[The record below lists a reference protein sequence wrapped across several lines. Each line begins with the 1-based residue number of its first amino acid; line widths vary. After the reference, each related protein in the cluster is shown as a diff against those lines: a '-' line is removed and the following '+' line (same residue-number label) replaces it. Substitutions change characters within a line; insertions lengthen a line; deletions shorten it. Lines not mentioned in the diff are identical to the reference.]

1 MTLCGRYWKQIE
13 ATVETTR
20 TWWNIVQNSM
30 ERYGMPWKLLVSYR
44 TWARLT
50 PTLTHVVMC
59 NPMTSGAEDGRC
71 HDNSPPPHHLHLPLT
86 THPHQHL
93 GSPSKLA
100 RILNNSHTTDP
111 QRIRVQWWIPLNTLQ
126 IQLPQ
131 SCSHCALQGLGTT
144 AGRNELTRG
153 TKVQTSRYKFVL
165 YKISVQLAHK
175 SVWGTY
181 MHIHA
186 YH

>member
-1 MTLCGRYWKQIE
+1 MFYTMTLCGRYWKQIE

-50 PTLTHVVMC
+50 PTLTHVVTC
-59 NPMTSGAEDGRC
+59 NPMTSGAEDGQC

-111 QRIRVQWWIPLNTLQ
+111 QGIRVQWCPDF
-126 IQLPQ
+126 PQ
-131 SCSHCALQGLGTT
+131 YLTNPIAPKLLALCTTGTWH
-144 AGRNELTRG
+144 N
-153 TKVQTSRYKFVL
+153 SREK
-165 YKISVQLAHK
+165 
-175 SVWGTY
+175 
-181 MHIHA
+181 
-186 YH
+186 